1 MARAFSGKCLPSG
14 TDPGVD
20 TGCPQKMPLTNEASA
35 RFRFNLSER
44 RSGRFRH
51 GMLALKIVVALGA
64 VAAAG
69 LFDTR
74 NAAMADWR
82 QAAPWCAYMGG
93 RDGGYDCGYY
103 TFEQCMATAR
113 GLGGSCAPN
122 PRVVQDPDR
131 QGRRTRR

>member
-1 MARAFSGKCLPSG
+1 MARAFSGTCLPSG

-20 TGCPQKMPLTNEASA
+20 IVGPQKMPLTDETGA
-35 RFRFNLSER
+35 RFRLDLGER